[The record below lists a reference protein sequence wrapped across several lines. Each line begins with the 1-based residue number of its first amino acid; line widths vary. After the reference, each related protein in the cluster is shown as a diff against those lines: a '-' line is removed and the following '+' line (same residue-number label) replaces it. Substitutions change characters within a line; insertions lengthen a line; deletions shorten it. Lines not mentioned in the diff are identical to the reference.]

1 MAKKKKSEVD
11 DRRLELTKKLNKQQK
26 LFCYLYVVE
35 DMSLKDAYRNAYPQK
50 EGVSDRQICANASR
64 LYAKPHI
71 KEYCNYLLEDMSK
84 SIELTSK
91 SIINGFMQIA
101 FGDDSSD
108 NNKIK
113 ALENLAKIKGL
124 YKEEKTITHQ
134 VIKIDIEEDEDDVQN
149 IEEPNENVIPA
160 GCVVVEEEDEE

>member
-1 MAKKKKSEVD
+1 
-11 DRRLELTKKLNKQQK
+11 
-26 LFCYLYVVE
+26 
-35 DMSLKDAYRNAYPQK
+35 MSLKDAYRNAYPQK
-50 EGVSDRQICANASR
+50 EGVSDKQVSANASR
-64 LYAKPHI
+64 LYSKSHI
-71 KEYCNYLLEDMSK
+71 KEYCEYLLDDMSK

-108 NNKIK
+108 NSKLK

-134 VIKIDIEEDEDDVQN
+134 VIKIDIEEDEDDVPK

-160 GCVVVEEEDEE
+160 GCVVVEDEDEE

>member
-1 MAKKKKSEVD
+1 
-11 DRRLELTKKLNKQQK
+11 
-26 LFCYLYVVE
+26 
-35 DMSLKDAYRNAYPQK
+35 MSLKDAYRNAYPQK
-50 EGVSDRQICANASR
+50 EGVSDKQVSANASR
-64 LYAKPHI
+64 LYSKSHI
-71 KEYCNYLLEDMSK
+71 KEYCEYLLEDMSK

-134 VIKIDIEEDEDDVQN
+134 VIKIDIEEDEDDVPK

>member
-1 MAKKKKSEVD
+1 
-11 DRRLELTKKLNKQQK
+11 
-26 LFCYLYVVE
+26 
-35 DMSLKDAYRNAYPQK
+35 MSLKDAYRNAYPQK
-50 EGVSDRQICANASR
+50 EGVSDKQVSANASR
-64 LYAKPHI
+64 LYSKSHI
-71 KEYCNYLLEDMSK
+71 KEYCEYLLDDMSK

-108 NNKIK
+108 NSKLK

-134 VIKIDIEEDEDDVQN
+134 VIKIDIEEDEDDVPK

>member
-1 MAKKKKSEVD
+1 
-11 DRRLELTKKLNKQQK
+11 
-26 LFCYLYVVE
+26 
-35 DMSLKDAYRNAYPQK
+35 MSLKDAYRNAYPQK
-50 EGVSDRQICANASR
+50 EGVSDKQVSANASR
-64 LYAKPHI
+64 LYSKSHI
-71 KEYCNYLLEDMSK
+71 KEYCEYLLDDMSK

-108 NNKIK
+108 NARIK

-134 VIKIDIEEDEDDVQN
+134 VIKIDIEEDEDDVPK

>member
-1 MAKKKKSEVD
+1 MLSH
-11 DRRLELTKKLNKQQK
+11 
-26 LFCYLYVVE
+26 LYIVE

-50 EGVSDRQICANASR
+50 EGVSDKQVSANASR
-64 LYAKPHI
+64 LYSKSHI
-71 KEYCNYLLEDMSK
+71 KEYCEYLLEDMSK

-134 VIKIDIEEDEDDVQN
+134 VIKIDIEEDEDDVPK

>member
-1 MAKKKKSEVD
+1 MLSH
-11 DRRLELTKKLNKQQK
+11 
-26 LFCYLYVVE
+26 LYIVE

-50 EGVSDRQICANASR
+50 EGVSDKQVCANASR
-64 LYAKPHI
+64 LYSKSHI
-71 KEYCNYLLEDMSK
+71 KEYCEYLLEDMSK

-101 FGDDSSD
+101 FGDESTDS
-108 NNKIK
+108 NKLK
-113 ALENLAKIKGL
+113 ALEQLAKIKGL
-124 YKEEKTITHQ
+124 YKDEKTITHQ
-134 VIKIDIEEDEDDVQN
+134 VIKIDIEEDEDDVPK

>member
-1 MAKKKKSEVD
+1 MLSH
-11 DRRLELTKKLNKQQK
+11 
-26 LFCYLYVVE
+26 LYIVE

-50 EGVSDRQICANASR
+50 EGVSDKQVCANASR
-64 LYAKPHI
+64 LYSKSHI
-71 KEYCNYLLEDMSK
+71 KEYCEYLLEDMSK

-101 FGDDSSD
+101 FGDESTDS
-108 NNKIK
+108 NKLK
-113 ALENLAKIKGL
+113 ALEQLAKIKGL

-134 VIKIDIEEDEDDVQN
+134 VIKIDIEEDEDDVPK

>member
-1 MAKKKKSEVD
+1 
-11 DRRLELTKKLNKQQK
+11 
-26 LFCYLYVVE
+26 
-35 DMSLKDAYRNAYPQK
+35 MSLKDAYRNAYPQK
-50 EGVSDRQICANASR
+50 EGVSDKQVCANASR
-64 LYAKPHI
+64 LYSKPKI
-71 KEYCNYLLEDMSK
+71 KEYCEYLLEDMSK

-101 FGDDSSD
+101 FGDESSD

-113 ALENLAKIKGL
+113 ALEALAKIKGL
-124 YKEEKTITHQ
+124 YKEEKKVTHQ
-134 VIKIDIEEDEDDVQN
+134 IIKIDIEEDEDDVLK

>member
-1 MAKKKKSEVD
+1 
-11 DRRLELTKKLNKQQK
+11 
-26 LFCYLYVVE
+26 
-35 DMSLKDAYRNAYPQK
+35 
-50 EGVSDRQICANASR
+50 
-64 LYAKPHI
+64 
-71 KEYCNYLLEDMSK
+71 MSK

-101 FGDDSSD
+101 FGDESTDS
-108 NNKIK
+108 NKLK
-113 ALENLAKIKGL
+113 ALEQLAKIKGL

-134 VIKIDIEEDEDDVQN
+134 VIKIDIEEDEDDVPK